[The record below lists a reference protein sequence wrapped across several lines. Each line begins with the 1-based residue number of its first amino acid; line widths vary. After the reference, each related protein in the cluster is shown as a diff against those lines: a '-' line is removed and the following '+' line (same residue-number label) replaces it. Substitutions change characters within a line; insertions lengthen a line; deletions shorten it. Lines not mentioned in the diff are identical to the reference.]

1 MKGMVRFMELRRD
14 GWYRADNGKHFVLT
28 EKGKAEC
35 ASYSYKTVGEPVDEY
50 DYEAVGW
57 AVENGYV
64 IEEDIPGWTTLK
76 GYQVVYYNNGYR
88 LTAGNPQTFPTLKGA
103 ETYKKHYESYPWM
116 DHELLIEEV
125 EYEGVPLSESQL
137 YNGKEVIDKEHYF
150 GLDACKIGDYFTEDM
165 VNDFMDMLPPACWRS
180 DCAQIGE
187 PSSHRIDENGKGKAT
202 YATFKRIAEGVWEYC
217 GDCFR
222 GENVKRGK
230 ELPYV

>member
-1 MKGMVRFMELRRD
+1 MIMKKYDYE
-14 GWYRADNGKHFVLT
+14 YKADNGKQFVLRNVPT
-28 EKGKAEC
+28 RETHATLSTYEEGHIFGKYVTC
-35 ASYSYKTVGEPVDEY
+35 HYVD
-50 DYEAVGW
+50 DGF
-57 AVENGYV
+57 V

-88 LTAGNPQTFPTLKGA
+88 LTAVNLQAFPTLKVA
-103 ETYKKHYESYPWM
+103 EIYKKNYESYPWM
-116 DHELLIEEV
+116 DHELFIEEV

-150 GLDACKIGDYFTEDM
+150 GLDACEIGDYFTEDM
-165 VNDFMDMLPPACWRS
+165 VNDFMDLLPPVCMRS
-180 DCAQIGE
+180 DCSQIGE
-187 PSSHRIDENGKGKAT
+187 PCSSRIDENGEGRIT
-202 YATFKRIAEGVWEYC
+202 YSTFKKVDDGIWEYC

>member
-1 MKGMVRFMELRRD
+1 MKGMVKFMELRRD
-14 GWYRADNGKHFVLT
+14 GWYRADDGKHFVLT

-35 ASYSYKTVGEPVDEY
+35 ASYSYKTVGETVDEY

-64 IEEDIPGWTTLK
+64 TEEDIPGWTTLK

-88 LTAGNPQTFPTLKGA
+88 LTAGNPQTFPTLKAA

-116 DHELLIEEV
+116 DHELFIEEV
-125 EYEGVPLSESQL
+125 EYEGVPLSENQL
-137 YNGKEVIDKEHYF
+137 YNGREVIDKEHYF
-150 GLDACKIGDYFTEDM
+150 GLDACEIGDYFTEDI

-187 PSSHRIDENGKGKAT
+187 PSSHRIDENGNGKAT
-202 YATFKRIAEGVWEYC
+202 YSTFKRIAEGIWEYC

>member
-1 MKGMVRFMELRRD
+1 MKLRRD

-64 IEEDIPGWTTLK
+64 TEEDIPGWTTLK

-88 LTAGNPQTFPTLKGA
+88 LTAGNPQTFPTLKAA

-125 EYEGVPLSESQL
+125 EYDGIPLSEPKM
-137 YNGKEVIDKEHYF
+137 YKGKEVVDREHYF
-150 GLDACKIGDYFTEDM
+150 GLDACEIGDYFTEDM

-187 PSSHRIDENGKGKAT
+187 PSSHRIDENGNGKAT
-202 YATFKRIAEGVWEYC
+202 YATFKRIAEGIWEYC

-222 GENVKRGK
+222 GENVKHGK

>member
-1 MKGMVRFMELRRD
+1 MELRRD

-64 IEEDIPGWTTLK
+64 IEVDIPGWTTLK

-88 LTAGNPQTFPTLKGA
+88 LTAGNPQIFPTLKAA
-103 ETYKKHYESYPWM
+103 EAYKKHYESYPWM
-116 DHELLIEEV
+116 DYKLLIEEV
-125 EYEGVPLSESQL
+125 EYEGVPLSESKF

-150 GLDACKIGDYFTEDM
+150 GLDACEIGSYFTENM

-187 PSSHRIDENGKGKAT
+187 PSSHRIDENGNGKAT
-202 YATFKRIAEGVWEYC
+202 YATFKRIAEGIWEYC

-222 GENVKRGK
+222 GENVKRGT
-230 ELPYV
+230 ELPYVR